1 MKNKTMKQLILL
13 LTCSLLG
20 TICFS
25 QVGIGTEDPDA
36 SAILDLNSTTQ
47 GLLPPRM
54 TDDDRNNI
62 STPPAGLTVWCT
74 NCGANGEMQ
83 VYNGD
88 AWVNLMGGD
97 AAPPSIISATG
108 KIWMDRNLGANQVAT
123 SSTDA
128 ASYGDLY
135 QWGRAADGHEKIFRV
150 TGYLPTS
157 DMYTDARDSD
167 GVANFNSPG
176 GAWDG
181 LFITRDSGNSNWVDP
196 SVSGV
201 DDLWQGV
208 NGTNNPCPAGFR
220 VPTEAE
226 WQAEIDN
233 GSWSNASDAYNS
245 DLALPVAGFR
255 DPSRGELVSVGSL
268 GNYWSST
275 VSGTNASSLSFNSS
289 IANMY
294 TDPRAFGL
302 SFRCLK
308 D

>member
-1 MKNKTMKQLILL
+1 MKNKKMKQLILL
-13 LTCSLLG
+13 LTCLLLG
-20 TICFS
+20 TISFS
-25 QVGIGTEDPDA
+25 QVGIGTEEPDA

-74 NCGANGEMQ
+74 NCGVNGEMQ

-97 AAPPSIISATG
+97 AAPQVITSATG

-150 TGYLPTS
+150 TGDVPTS
-157 DMYTDARDSD
+157 NLYTDAEDSD

-181 LFITRDSGNSNWVDP
+181 KFITRGGGNTRNWVDP
-196 SVSGV
+196 AVPGV
-201 DDLWQGV
+201 DYLWQGV

-220 VPTEAE
+220 IPTEAE

-233 GSWSNASDAYNS
+233 GIINS
-245 DLALPVAGFR
+245 QTAFNSPLKLPVGGRRNATGVL
-255 DPSRGELVSVGSL
+255 DVVGSE
-268 GNYWSST
+268 GSYWSSGISNVT
-275 VSGTNASSLSFNSS
+275 RAQYLRFSSFISIISSFE
-289 IANMY
+289 
-294 TDPRAFGL
+294 RAFGRAV
-302 SFRCLK
+302 RCLK